1 MGVKE
6 MAFGLATIDLSSDV
20 EDSWSH
26 IIYVNLWLPS
36 RFSLLYAYIL
46 AVTISLS
53 LMLVGKFK
61 RRPGSGRRTSLGTP
75 KHRSRRSSTSNST
88 LAHSYSKLV

>member
-1 MGVKE
+1 

-46 AVTISLS
+46 AVSISLS
-53 LMLVGKFK
+53 LMLLGKFK
-61 RRPGSGRRTSLGTP
+61 RRPGGGGRRSSLGTP
-75 KHRSRRSSTSNST
+75 KHRSRRSSASNST